1 MARITVRI
9 DMGSLSHFLDREL
22 PPGARPVCAEMDEG
36 NVIIRY
42 AADEADI
49 DFDELRVYLDFSD
62 WEGKTASVVSERL
75 TSGTFDAHTV
85 YMERAVDIANCIVY
99 LSMGGPPVNQDKAA
113 QMQKELREA
122 FKEAKAVVV
131 TIPGIGMKRI
141 E

>member
-9 DMGSLSHFLDREL
+9 DMRSLSHFLDREL
-22 PPGARPVCAEMDEG
+22 PLGARPVCAEMDEG

-49 DFDELRVYLDFSD
+49 DFDELRVDLDFSD

-75 TSGTFDAHTV
+75 TSGTFDAHGV
-85 YMERAVDIANCIVY
+85 YIESSAKIDGRVVFLTIDGA
-99 LSMGGPPVNQDKAA
+99 PVKEEKAA

-122 FKEAKAVVV
+122 FKEAKAIVV
-131 TIPGIGMKRI
+131 TIPGIGMRRI